1 VYVWLVVRF
10 PVVSEPLLALVP
22 DQPPDAV
29 QALALLLVQLSV
41 ELPPLAM
48 LLGFALSVTVG
59 AAALTVTAA
68 VADPVPPGPEQV
80 KVNVELAVSVPVDCE
95 PCTALVPDQAP
106 DAVQLVALLVDQ
118 LRVAAPP
125 LVMVLGA
132 ALKLTVG
139 KADRIETVAD

>member
-1 VYVWLVVRF
+1 MYVWLVVRF

>member
-80 KVNVELAVSVPVDCE
+80 NVNVELAVSVPVDCE